1 MTRSVGFRAE
11 AAVEA
16 SDVRR
21 WYESRRPGLGTEFV
35 EALEHTVA
43 RIAENPATFPKVH
56 GTIRRAVLRRFPYA
70 VYFRPT
76 GDTVVV
82 LAVHG
87 RQHPE
92 RWQSRAQ

>member
-1 MTRSVGFRAE
+1 MIQSVRFRAE
-11 AAVEA
+11 AAAEA
-16 SDVRR
+16 SDALR

-35 EALEHTVA
+35 EAVDRTVS
-43 RIAENPATFPKVH
+43 RIAENPVAFPKVR
-56 GTIRRAVLRRFPYA
+56 GEVRRAVLPRFPYA
-70 VYFRPT
+70 VYFRLV

-92 RWQSRAQ
+92 RWQSRE